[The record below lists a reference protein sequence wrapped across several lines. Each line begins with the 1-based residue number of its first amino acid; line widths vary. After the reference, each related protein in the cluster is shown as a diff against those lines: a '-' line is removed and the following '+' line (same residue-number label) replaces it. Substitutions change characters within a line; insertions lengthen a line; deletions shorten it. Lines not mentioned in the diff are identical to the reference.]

1 LAFSRQTYTLR
12 DAFTAT
18 LQRRGKKA
26 MYQLTRSLKDM
37 RCSNTS
43 CSHKHPPGCAD
54 DTSDVGLA
62 LVEPRWPPLRSASGA
77 CESRRKRKRNER
89 VQNTALHLSP
99 EVKITH

>member
-1 LAFSRQTYTLR
+1 MLGMYRELR
-12 DAFTAT
+12 LGQAGSGASCVGADGKDA
-18 LQRRGKKA
+18 
-26 MYQLTRSLKDM
+26 SLFQQDM

-99 EVKITH
+99 EVTITH